1 MPEHNPEHAIEHSNA
16 VNEFIEHMG
25 RVSEGD
31 GLPRIAGRLFAF
43 LIANEGDYSLKSLS
57 DELQVS
63 RGSIST
69 NAKLLESL
77 GVIERVTQAGDR
89 QDYFKLR
96 DDPYSQLFRGIVI
109 RMDNALTGIHK
120 ATANMDKKS
129 VSVKRIQQLE
139 SFYQAFLNHTQ
150 ELLDSWESND

>member
-1 MPEHNPEHAIEHSNA
+1 MSNPHTKA

-57 DELQVS
+57 CELQVS

-69 NAKLLESL
+69 NAKLLENL
-77 GVIERVTQAGDR
+77 GVIVRVTQAGDR
-89 QDYFKLR
+89 QDYFRLR
-96 DDPYSQLFRGIVI
+96 DDPYSQLFRGIVT
-109 RMDNALTGIHK
+109 RMNSALTGIQE
-120 ATANMDKKS
+120 TTIGMDTES
-129 VSVKRIQQLE
+129 NTVKRIQQLE
-139 SFYQAFLNHTQ
+139 SFYQAFLKHTQ
-150 ELLDSWESND
+150 ELLDSWESRD

>member
-1 MPEHNPEHAIEHSNA
+1 MSAHDMSIHDNAIND
-16 VNEFIEHMG
+16 FIEHMG

-43 LIANEGDYSLKSLS
+43 LIANDGEHSLRSLS
-57 DELQVS
+57 ERLQVS

-89 QDYFKLR
+89 QDYFRLR
-96 DDPYSQLFRGIVI
+96 DDPYAQLFRGIVI
-109 RMDNALTGIHK
+109 RMDNALAGIHK
-120 ATANMDKKS
+120 ATANMDDKS
-129 VSVKRIQQLE
+129 GSVKRIKQLE
-139 SFYQAFLNHTQ
+139 SFYQSFLTHTQ
-150 ELLDSWESND
+150 TLLDTWEHDK